1 MDPRLY
7 TVVWIVAC
15 AGALAALLVREDL
28 EIRSADYWRFLL
40 QPWKL
45 ATFATA
51 WMALLLLAPFAGDP
65 TWDRVDATFMGVLT
79 FATAP
84 WAVGTLA
91 KGLFGQRGA
100 VPVAVAACL
109 WLFSTSWSYD
119 AYLWWRDGAYPDSS
133 LSNLVASG
141 CLYLYAGVLW
151 NLSWRSTSE
160 LPIAFQD
167 SEWPAPSDGDRFL
180 RVAPFAAGVIAPV
193 ALVLLTF
200 VL

>member
-1 MDPRLY
+1 MDPQLY
-7 TVVWIVAC
+7 TLVWSVAC
-15 AGALAALLVREDL
+15 LLALGAVFVRDDL

-51 WMALLLLAPFAGDP
+51 WLALVLLAPLAGDP
-65 TWDRVDATFMGVLT
+65 TWDRIDATFMGVLT
-79 FATAP
+79 FLTAP

-91 KGLFGQRGA
+91 KGLFGQRGLLPI
-100 VPVAVAACL
+100 VVAVVL

-119 AYLWWRDGAYPDSS
+119 AYLWWRDGIYPMSW
-133 LSNLVASG
+133 LTNLVASG

-151 NLSWRSTSE
+151 NLSWRRQQ

-167 SEWPAPSDGDRFL
+167 EAWPAPSDGDRFE

-200 VL
+200 AL

>member
-1 MDPRLY
+1 M
-7 TVVWIVAC
+7 WMGAC
-15 AGALAALLVREDL
+15 LAAAGVLAVRDDL
-28 EIRSADYWRFLL
+28 EIRRSSYWRFLL

-45 ATFATA
+45 ATFVTA
-51 WMALLLLAPFAGDP
+51 WAALVFLAPYAGDP

-79 FATAP
+79 FLTAP

-100 VPVAVAACL
+100 IPVAVAVCL
-109 WLFSTSWSYD
+109 WLFTTSWSYD
-119 AYLWWRDGAYPDSS
+119 AYLWWRDGAYPASWM
-133 LSNLVASG
+133 SNLVASG

-151 NLSWRSTSE
+151 NLSWRSSA

-167 SEWPAPSDGDRFL
+167 SAWPAPSDGDRF
-180 RVAPFAAGVIAPV
+180 RAVAPFAVGVITPV
-193 ALVLLTF
+193 ALVLLVF